1 MLKVLSSLSLGCNF
15 TGTKVVASFF
25 FSLLLLVFISSSE
38 KVYAAGEFKTSYET
52 VYTAEENGEV
62 KVTQNITIEN
72 LTSQYY
78 VPQYKFTIGS
88 ESPTNITAW
97 DPIGNITPK
106 VEKKDGSTVV
116 TLKFRAKVVGK
127 GNKLVF
133 GVTYDFPGLANK
145 NGLIWEINLLK
156 ITGIEKIAFYNL
168 IVSVPTS
175 FGPPL
180 FQFPSPTSQ
189 KISGLRRLIKFNKT
203 ALLQGAPRMGF
214 GKFQLYELALTY
226 HLQNTRIGLG
236 YTEIALPSDT
246 PGYQKIIQKSLLPA
260 PASIRVDSDGNY
272 LARYNLRPLEKR
284 NVIWEGWAALYY
296 PDRDFGT
303 DKLTALPPELVS
315 KYTGSQKYWET
326 EAIEIK
332 AEAAQLADSK
342 LSVAEILRQ
351 IYTFVTGKL
360 SYDFQ
365 KLESGELVRLGA
377 LAALSQTDK
386 AVCMEY
392 TDLFIALART
402 AGIPAREVNGFAYT
416 ADDTNRPLSLRVEGD
431 VLHAWPQVYIPGP
444 GWTMVDPTWGSTS
457 GSNYFSAFDLSH
469 LVFVVK
475 GESSEYPLPA
485 GSYKTDPDQK
495 DVEVSFSTE
504 ENVVAEKPKLQVD
517 VALSKFIISPLESS
531 AQVTVSNT
539 GDTTAFAVQAK
550 ITSNILGV
558 KDPTLEI
565 GTLPPGASAEYNV
578 RLTSSSPWVKGEEQI
593 KVQVSAQ
600 DFGQKEIQANQEDT
614 ELIRPLYWPLRIQ
627 EIGIVAGF
635 GLLIF
640 FSRKI
645 SLARIA
651 NK

>member
-1 MLKVLSSLSLGCNF
+1 VAVHYVTIFLMRRK
-15 TGTKVVASFF
+15 ASFIFLTLF
-25 FSLLLLVFISSSE
+25 FLVLTPFLTTG
-38 KVYAAGEFKTSYET
+38 KVQAAGEFKTSYET
-52 VYTAEENGEV
+52 TYTVEENA
-62 KVTQNITIEN
+62 KVTVSQTITIEN

-78 VPQYKFTIGS
+78 VPKYKFTIGS
-88 ESPTNITAW
+88 ESPMNITAW
-97 DPIGNITPK
+97 DPTGSITPK
-106 VEKKDGSTVV
+106 VQKNDGSTSI
-116 TLKFRAKVVGK
+116 TLDFKAKVVGK
-127 GNKLVF
+127 GNRLVF
-133 GVTYDFPGLANK
+133 GVAYDFPGLASR

-156 ITGIEKIAFYNL
+156 ITGIEKIASYNL
-168 IVSVPTS
+168 TVSVPPS

-189 KISGLRRLIKFNKT
+189 KISGQRRLIKFNKA

-226 HLQNTRIGLG
+226 HLKNTRIGLG

-246 PGYQKIIQKSLLPA
+246 PGYQEIIQKSLLPA

-272 LARYNLRPLEKR
+272 LARYNLRPLEKKE
-284 NVIWEGWAALYY
+284 VIWEGWVALYY
-296 PDRDFGT
+296 PGRDFGT
-303 DKLTALPPELVS
+303 DKLAALPPELVS

-326 EAIEIK
+326 GTIEIK
-332 AEAAQLADSK
+332 AEASQLSDPK
-342 LSVAEILRQ
+342 LSVAEILRR

-360 SYDFQ
+360 SYDFK

-392 TDLFIALART
+392 TDLFIALARA
-402 AGIPAREVNGFAYT
+402 AGIPAREVNGYAYT

-469 LVFVVK
+469 LAFVVK

-504 ENVVAEKPKLQVD
+504 ETVVAKKPKLQIE
-517 VALSKFIISPLESS
+517 VALSKLIISPLASS
-531 AQVTVSNT
+531 ARVTVSNT
-539 GDTTAFAVQAK
+539 GDTTAFSTQAEVE
-550 ITSNILGV
+550 SNLLSV
-558 KDPTLEI
+558 EDPTLEI

-578 RLTSSSPWVKGEEQI
+578 RLTSSSPWTKGEEKI
-593 KVQVSAQ
+593 RVLVSAQ
-600 DFGQKEIQANQEDT
+600 DFGQKEIQANGEDT

-627 EIGIVAGF
+627 EIGIVTGF

-645 SLARIA
+645 SLARLA
-651 NK
+651 KP